1 MKDPPD
7 PRQFATTHWSLV
19 GAAKPDEASQT
30 RAREALEELCRIY
43 WYPLYAFVRSRGYS
57 AVDAQDLTQAFFTR
71 IFETGGFASA
81 DRERGRFR
89 SFLLGALKH
98 FLANEWHRSQTQKRG
113 GQVQFIEWD
122 ALDPETR
129 YAGASKQAD
138 NPEHI
143 FDREWALETIAG
155 ALKALREEM
164 KKAGKSELFD
174 ALKGSLAWENESP
187 RKDIAARL
195 EMSTGAVKVAVHR
208 LRRRYGQ
215 LLRSA
220 ISETVSNETDLNDE
234 MRYLVDVL
242 RKQ

>member
-1 MKDPPD
+1 MPP
-7 PRQFATTHWSLV
+7 RT
-19 GAAKPDEASQT
+19 GA
-30 RAREALEELCRIY
+30 
-43 WYPLYAFVRSRGYS
+43 W
-57 AVDAQDLTQAFFTR
+57 
-71 IFETGGFASA
+71 
-81 DRERGRFR
+81 
-89 SFLLGALKH
+89 
-98 FLANEWHRSQTQKRG
+98 
-113 GQVQFIEWD
+113 
-122 ALDPETR
+122 
-129 YAGASKQAD
+129 
-138 NPEHI
+138 
-143 FDREWALETIAG
+143 WALETIAG

-234 MRYLVDVL
+234 MRYLVEVL